1 MIDQHAEIMVLRDED
16 ALVAH
21 GPAEDIRISHVR
33 ICIANEDRIM
43 TGFGQELS
51 DAAPY
56 IVINEEFHAGFG

>member
-1 MIDQHAEIMVLRDED
+1 
-16 ALVAH
+16 
-21 GPAEDIRISHVR
+21 
-33 ICIANEDRIM
+33 M